1 MTRPTRSLN
10 DSIRKFGS
18 STGGS
23 FTLEASTVFPL
34 LFGALFLYFLI
45 ALYIFQQGVFYS
57 GAVMASEAAAFR
69 WDNSKRDAASGL
81 PPAGEDDGLYWRLA
95 EDGLL
100 RGMMNMGQSAES
112 ISAYSLDSQ
121 GSAPDDLPAAKLA
134 KAGERLNESWT
145 GEMRYRR
152 GLLGVIETRVYPSVP
167 IALPGGRKIGASAK
181 AQPAD
186 PVEFIRS
193 IDLVR
198 YYTAKF
204 RTSED
209 ISPDKAGKVLQ
220 NYGGAQ

>member
-1 MTRPTRSLN
+1 MN
-10 DSIRKFGS
+10 DRIRKLCS

-34 LFGALFLYFLI
+34 LFGALFLYFI
-45 ALYIFQQGVFYS
+45 VALYLFQQGVFYS
-57 GAVMASEAAAFR
+57 GAVMASEAVAFH
-69 WDNSKRDAASGL
+69 WDNSRRDAASGL
-81 PPAGEDDGLYWRLA
+81 PPAGEDDGLYWRLT

-100 RGMMNMGQSAES
+100 RGMMNMGQPAES
-112 ISAYSLDSQ
+112 ISAYPLDRR
-121 GSAPDDLPAAKLA
+121 GAVPYDLPAVKLA
-134 KAGERLNESWT
+134 KAGDRLNESWT
-145 GEMRYRR
+145 GEMRYLR
-152 GLLGVIETRVYPSVP
+152 GVHGMIETRLYPSVP
-167 IALPGGRKIGASAK
+167 IDLPGGRKIGAAAK
-181 AQPAD
+181 AQPSD

>member
-1 MTRPTRSLN
+1 MN
-10 DSIRKFGS
+10 DRIRKLCS

-34 LFGALFLYFLI
+34 LFGALFLYFI
-45 ALYIFQQGVFYS
+45 VALYLFQQGVFYS
-57 GAVMASEAAAFR
+57 GAVMASEVAAFR
-69 WDNSKRDAASGL
+69 WDNSRRDAASGL
-81 PPAGEDDGLYWRLA
+81 PPAGEDDGLYWRLT

-100 RGMMNMGQSAES
+100 RGMMNMGQPAES
-112 ISAYSLDSQ
+112 ISAYPLDRR
-121 GSAPDDLPAAKLA
+121 GAVPYDLPAVKLA
-134 KAGERLNESWT
+134 KAGDRLNESWT
-145 GEMRYRR
+145 GEMRYLR
-152 GLLGVIETRVYPSVP
+152 GVHGMIETRLYPSVP
-167 IALPGGRKIGASAK
+167 IDLPGGRKIGAAAK
-181 AQPAD
+181 AQPSD

>member
-1 MTRPTRSLN
+1 LN
-10 DSIRKFGS
+10 DRIRKLCS

-34 LFGALFLYFLI
+34 LFGALFLYFI
-45 ALYIFQQGVFYS
+45 VALYLFQQGVFYS

-69 WDNSKRDAASGL
+69 WDNSRRDAASGL
-81 PPAGEDDGLYWRLA
+81 PPAGEDDGLYWRLT

-100 RGMMNMGQSAES
+100 RGMMNMGQPAES
-112 ISAYSLDSQ
+112 ISAYPLDRR
-121 GSAPDDLPAAKLA
+121 GAVPYDLPAVKLA
-134 KAGERLNESWT
+134 KAGDRLNESWT
-145 GEMRYRR
+145 GEMRYLR
-152 GLLGVIETRVYPSVP
+152 GVHGMIETRLYPSVP
-167 IALPGGRKIGASAK
+167 IDLPGGRKIGAAAK
-181 AQPAD
+181 AQPSD